1 MIEHELDRKDEQTT
15 AMILDEVNKRDIFVD
30 QQFDGRVKLAVGR
43 LHDEGVEIGEFLG
56 STTRRIAFKGKYLG
70 RDVAIKFSHSKGGI
84 NHDEKQQRLE
94 EERWLAAVR
103 SGDKEYFAQIFFG
116 DINFDFVVQEF
127 CENVNTWE
135 YDRLPRPYQ
144 LMVDK
149 YGMREVEVGYKDG
162 KMKFVDYGY

>member
-1 MIEHELDRKDEQTT
+1 MIEHELDRKDKQTV
-15 AMILDEVNKRDIFVD
+15 AMILDEVKKRDIFSD
-30 QQFDGRVKLAVGR
+30 QQFGDRVRSAVGR

-56 STTRRIAFKGKYLG
+56 STRRIVFKGKYLG

-84 NHDEKQQRLE
+84 NQDEKQQRRE
-94 EERWLAAVR
+94 EKIWLDAVR

-116 DINFDFVVQEF
+116 DINSDYVVQEF
-127 CENVNTWE
+127 CRDVNSWE
-135 YDRLPRPYQ
+135 YDQLPRPYQ
-144 LMVDK
+144 LMVGK